1 MLLDGHSKKRRN
13 RRSMHQ
19 YKFGIEEEYFVVNR
33 RTGNVKSELPPR
45 FMAHARRRLGPQLM
59 SEILQSQ
66 IEVATKPSRCPAEA
80 VEELLFFRGSLAE
93 VGKRHDVGILAAGTH
108 PLAFPHQQ
116 RMTEKR
122 RYKKVIDDLG
132 MVGLGN
138 ALCGLHVHVE
148 VPEPDQRVQIMHR
161 IVPFLPLL
169 LAFSTSSPFWAGC
182 DTGLLG
188 YRNAAND
195 ALPRTGFPEMFQTL
209 DEYQSYVDALVDADI
224 IPDSTYVWWAL
235 RPSMQHPTL
244 ELRLTDCCTSVR
256 DAVAIASLYR
266 ALVRHL
272 VRSPDRNSNFSA
284 VVRALSEENRWR
296 AQRYG
301 TGGTYVDLAHRKA
314 KSFEAMFEDT
324 VAFLSDDLAALQLEN
339 EIGRLRCILHRGT
352 SAHLQ
357 LELYRSLRKFGRT
370 PRQALLEVCK
380 WLRCSTEQGDFAAS
394 GQPGS
399 DCARAS
405 NADASRDLE
414 LPARQVPEAQ
424 LETSARGPLVKV

>member
-1 MLLDGHSKKRRN
+1 
-13 RRSMHQ
+13 MHQ
-19 YKFGIEEEYFVVNR
+19 YQFGIEEEYFVVNR
-33 RTGNVKSELPPR
+33 RTGNVKSELPSK
-45 FMAHARRRLGPQLM
+45 FMTQARRRLGLQLM
-59 SEILQSQ
+59 TEILQSQ
-66 IEVATKPSRCPAEA
+66 IEVATKPLSSPRHAT
-80 VEELLFFRGSLAE
+80 EELLFFRAFLAE
-93 VGKRHDVGILAAGTH
+93 TGKQHDVGIVAAGTH

-116 RMTEKR
+116 RMTKKR

-169 LAFSTSSPFWAGC
+169 LAFSTSSPFWAGA

-195 ALPRTGFPEMFQTL
+195 ALPRTGFPEMFQSL

-266 ALVRHL
+266 AIVRHL
-272 VRSPDRNSNFSA
+272 VRNPEVNGDFSA
-284 VVRALSEENRWR
+284 VVRALAEENRWR

-301 TGGTYVDLAHRKA
+301 TDGTYVDLVDRQA
-314 KSFEAMFEDT
+314 KSFEATFENT
-324 VAFLSDDLAALQLEN
+324 VVLLGEDIAALQLEDQI
-339 EIGRLRCILHRGT
+339 ERLRYILHRGT

-357 LELYRSLRKFGRT
+357 LELYRSQRKFGRS
-370 PRQALLEVCK
+370 PRQSLTEVCK
-380 WLRCSTEQGDFAAS
+380 WLRAVTERGDFAPTEPPGGYPS
-394 GQPGS
+394 GE
-399 DCARAS
+399 
-405 NADASRDLE
+405 ADA
-414 LPARQVPEAQ
+414 PEQQ
-424 LETSARGPLVKV
+424 LVEAHFDEVGV

>member
-1 MLLDGHSKKRRN
+1 
-13 RRSMHQ
+13 MHQ

-33 RTGNVKSELPPR
+33 RTGNVKSELPPK

-66 IEVATKPSRCPAEA
+66 IEVATKPSLCPAEA
-80 VEELLFFRGSLAE
+80 VEELLFSRGSLAE
-93 VGKRHDVGILAAGTH
+93 VGKQYDVGIVAAGTH

-116 RMTEKR
+116 RMTKKR
-122 RYKKVIDDLG
+122 RYKKVINDLG

-148 VPEPDQRVQIMHR
+148 VPEPNQRVQIMHR

-195 ALPRTGFPEMFQTL
+195 ALPRTGFPEMFQNV

-266 ALVRHL
+266 AIVRHL
-272 VRSPDRNSNFSA
+272 VRNPDVNGDFSA
-284 VVRALSEENRWR
+284 VARALAEENRWR

-301 TGGTYVDLAHRKA
+301 TDGSYVDIVERRA
-314 KSFEAMFEDT
+314 KSFEAMFEGT
-324 VAFLSDDLAALQLEN
+324 VVLLESDVAALQLEDQI
-339 EIGRLRCILHRGT
+339 ERLRYILHRGT

-370 PRQALLEVCK
+370 ARQALLEVCK

-399 DCARAS
+399 ECARAS
-405 NADASRDLE
+405 HADASRGLKI
-414 LPARQVPEAQ
+414 PARQLLKAQ
-424 LETSARGPLVKV
+424 LETRERVPLAKI